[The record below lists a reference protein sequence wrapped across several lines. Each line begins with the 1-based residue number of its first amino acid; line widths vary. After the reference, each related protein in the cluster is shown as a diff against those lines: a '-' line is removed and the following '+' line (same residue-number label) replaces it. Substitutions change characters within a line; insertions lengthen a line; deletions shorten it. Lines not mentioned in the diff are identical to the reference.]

1 MPYTEEQILEAR
13 QRGYDECMKHQKPS
27 PKTETFINMTE
38 KRLELIDYR
47 MKNIE
52 ESIKEIKDSLKK
64 SDEKFDTMLEKM
76 DARYASKAT
85 ENAVNRIGWIVMSA
99 VILAILGIVITK

>member
-1 MPYTEEQILEAR
+1 MHQDERDLESYN
-13 QRGYDECMKHQKPS
+13 RGFNEGMKHQKPS
-27 PKTETFINMTE
+27 AKTENFINMTE
-38 KRLELIDYR
+38 NRLEIIDYR

-76 DARYASKAT
+76 DVRYASKAT